1 MSLEAHLPPRD
12 FTCASHAPR
21 VRKLV
26 RLHQAYV
33 ARFSALAVVVE
44 EAACSGRSRISSYVT
59 CSRSSGCWRGRV
71 ARRSSRSWCCAMNLD
86 TFPRPRHV
94 PVHRGSAAG
103 TDVSPRPPAARR
115 APARSDVRSP
125 LGPVPLAYE
134 PELKWYLRA
143 GQGLRVCECE
153 RLGGGT
159 LRELDLPASWEI
171 RPGGPSLCTPRV
183 RKIRSCPDLQGNRAG
198 LREA

>member
-1 MSLEAHLPPRD
+1 LLWSFAYLVVRNLFALVWLLARPRRSKELEILVLRHEFGHISPTASRTGSPR
-12 FTCASHAPR
+12 FCGWNRRES
-21 VRKLV
+21 
-26 RLHQAYV
+26 
-33 ARFSALAVVVE
+33 SA
-44 EAACSGRSRISSYVT
+44 
-59 CSRSSGCWRGRV
+59 SGC
-71 ARRSSRSWCCAMNLD
+71 
-86 TFPRPRHV
+86 
-94 PVHRGSAAG
+94 
-103 TDVSPRPPAARR
+103 SPRTRTFGR
-115 APARSDVRSP
+115 ALSSWPS
-125 LGPVPLAYE
+125 PLAYE